1 MRLLG
6 KRVKLWIRNSSR
18 QRVGSTNQYCSEHA
32 AWMEEEVLLNWV
44 ELGTMTDDSHEAFF
58 IASCC

>member
-1 MRLLG
+1 
-6 KRVKLWIRNSSR
+6 
-18 QRVGSTNQYCSEHA
+18 
-32 AWMEEEVLLNWV
+32 MEEEVLLNWV